1 MAMTLRALVGLVL
14 ALASGCAARRERLAD
29 PEPDRERS
37 VILADGVSVRA
48 TLWDRM
54 LVARAADLGEAE
66 LAPLGTSAG
75 RSGRRDRV
83 DRLHARYADG
93 VVFTVLVELAHRT
106 GTDDPLAD
114 PTSWWFDLQRGGQRI
129 PARSVEVLAIDRFPT
144 GSVRAGAVSTVHL
157 RIALRVAFDGESVD
171 DGRVT
176 MRLGNRAKHKRR
188 YSLGSHI
195 ARHGS
200 MLRWAATDP
209 R

>member
-14 ALASGCAARRERLAD
+14 ALASGCAARRERLED
-29 PEPDRERS
+29 PEPDRERA

-66 LAPLGTSAG
+66 GAPLGTADG
-75 RSGRRDRV
+75 KRRRDRV

-144 GSVRAGAVSTVHL
+144 GSVRAGAVSSVHL
-157 RIALRVAFDGESVD
+157 RIALRVAFDGENVD

-200 MLRWAATDP
+200 TLRWASTDP